1 MTPLPLAPAYRGAVK
16 VALAL
21 QVPIAILLLLMLDG
35 GFSARIG
42 GCVMAGFWI
51 GAAVIMVRRPKEPK
65 PLDLLYV
72 KWGYA
77 PLLLLG
83 LAIAGAIVARVR

>member
-1 MTPLPLAPAYRGAVK
+1 MTVLPLAPAYRDAVK

-21 QVPIAILLLLMLDG
+21 QVPVALLLVLMLDG
-35 GFSARIG
+35 GVAAKIG
-42 GCVMAGFWI
+42 GGVMAGFWI
-51 GAAVIMVRRPKEPK
+51 GAAAIMVRRPKEPK

-83 LAIAGAIVARVR
+83 FAIAGAILARVR